1 MSEIDEVLDDIARA
15 ICDSEAFMWL
25 MVGANHPDAHLMA
38 LRGAWK
44 AYSEAGGGYPSS
56 TQGKRR
62 SHSETC
68 CQRGEGTVDDEL
80 ACDAECWC
88 HVEPHVSTDL
98 PESTAPPP
106 RECNCKERQAK
117 WDRGE
122 TAPACPI
129 HGPALVLD
137 DTLWPVKFDD
147 EIEEPT
153 YDPRAAGT
161 LYPTDTVKP
170 IESGAQ
176 EYKGVI
182 LRSSVMGTLVVDMCK
197 GCGVLVGDTEQHD
210 YSHTKG
216 RSQV

>member
-1 MSEIDEVLDDIARA
+1 MTDEVLDDIARA

-38 LRGAWK
+38 LRGAWT
-44 AYSEAGGGYPSS
+44 AYHEAGGGYPSS

-80 ACDAECWC
+80 SCDAECWC
-88 HVEPHVSTDL
+88 HVMPHVASDMPASHTD
-98 PESTAPPP
+98 PFTPQRRVAA
-106 RECNCKERQAK
+106 QA
-117 WDRGE
+117 
-122 TAPACPI
+122 
-129 HGPALVLD
+129 
-137 DTLWPVKFDD
+137 LWPVKFDE

-176 EYKGVI
+176 EYKGTI
-182 LRSSVMGTLVVDMCK
+182 LRSSVMGLITVDMCK
-197 GCGVLVGDTEQHD
+197 GCGVLVGDKDQHD
-210 YSHTKG
+210 YSHSKG